1 MADQNQQQSSAPSG
15 HWHGRWGGAV
25 QAAGVVTV
33 LICSLAVILGPFV
46 ITRLARRSRQL
57 LGVVSGDVGST
68 ADSLGRVAAA
78 LQEGEQLLETA
89 AESIGGL
96 EETLG
101 EAEPVL
107 SSTADLLSETAPQ
120 LIEETQQALSAAEEG
135 AAAVDQ
141 VLRTLDVIGFLTGI
155 EYDPEQSL
163 DEGIA
168 DAAASLDPLK
178 NSLSGVG
185 TDLEG
190 LEGELPEVQQSLQA
204 LSENLNSTS
213 GQLEDQAAALT
224 QLAERLGD
232 FEKHLI
238 RSRAEV
244 WPAAAAL
251 IVIWELIWLLLGIS
265 QSALIYLGGWMRRRA
280 GSD

>member
-1 MADQNQQQSSAPSG
+1 MANPDQQQPNSPPPP
-15 HWHGRWGGAV
+15 WHGRWGGAV

-33 LICSLAVILGPFV
+33 LICLLAIILGPFV
-46 ITRLARRSRQL
+46 ITRLARRSRHL
-57 LGVVSGDVGST
+57 LGVVSEDVGST
-68 ADSLGRVAAA
+68 ADSLRMVAAA

-89 AESIGGL
+89 AGSIGGL

-141 VLRTLDVIGFLTGI
+141 VLRTLNVIGFLTGI

-178 NSLSGVG
+178 SSLSGVG
-185 TDLEG
+185 ADLKS

-213 GQLEDQAAALT
+213 WQLEDQAAALT
-224 QLAERLGD
+224 QLAERLED
-232 FEKHLI
+232 FGEDLI
-238 RSRAEV
+238 RARTEV
-244 WPAAAAL
+244 WPAAVIL
-251 IVIWELIWLLLGIS
+251 IVIWELIWLLLGIN